1 MSLIFLLT
9 ILGAELPDGN
19 LLLKRVD
26 ENIGAETRVAVV
38 EMRIATR
45 RGARSVK
52 VKSYVKG
59 ADSSFVE
66 YLAPEREKG
75 TKMLKLGKDL
85 WIYTP
90 ESDRTIRISG
100 HMLRQ
105 SVSGSDLSYEDMME
119 DPRLGNLYNATTI
132 GADSVSSR
140 PVWVVELKAR
150 SSEVAY
156 PLRRVWIDQERY
168 LILKEERYAKGGK
181 LLKTAEV
188 LELKRIDERWVVTRA
203 RFKDMLKLGEGT
215 EFIIEDVK
223 FNVLIPS
230 ALFSKS
236 SLRR

>member
-1 MSLIFLLT
+1 MSV
-9 ILGAELPDGN
+9 ILFCLFALDLPDGN

-26 ENIGAETRVAVV
+26 ENISAESRVAVV

-59 ADSSFVE
+59 ADSSFIE

-105 SVSGSDLSYEDMME
+105 SVSGSDLSYEDMMA
-119 DPRLGNLYNATTI
+119 DPKLGNLYNATTI
-132 GADSVSSR
+132 AADTVDSR
-140 PVWVVELKAR
+140 PVWIVELKAR
-150 SSEVAY
+150 SGDVAY
-156 PLRRVWIDQERY
+156 PSLRLWIDQECHI
-168 LILKEERYAKGGK
+168 ILREERYAKSGK

-188 LELKRIDERWVVTRA
+188 LELKQIEEHWVATRA
-203 RFKDMLKLGEGT
+203 LFKDMLKAGEGT
-215 EFIIEDVK
+215 EFMIEEIK
-223 FNVLIPS
+223 FNVPIPP
-230 ALFSKS
+230 ALFSKA